1 MDTKISRG
9 NKGKEGAEKGDPV
22 QPLASCTGKSL

>member
-9 NKGKEGAEKGDPV
+9 NGGREGAGKGDPV
-22 QPLASCTGKSL
+22 QPLASCTGESL